1 MTREANKNKTF
12 FESNSIKL
20 FVEKY
25 KEDIIRL
32 AMLGSEMSGCNYL
45 PSTFRYKE
53 GRQLESVNSEN
64 NKL

>member
-1 MTREANKNKTF
+1 MTCEANINKTF

-32 AMLGSEMSGCNYL
+32 AMLG
-45 PSTFRYKE
+45 
-53 GRQLESVNSEN
+53 
-64 NKL
+64 

>member
-25 KEDIIRL
+25 KEDIKQKRYARL
-32 AMLGSEMSGCNYL
+32 
-45 PSTFRYKE
+45 RDV
-53 GRQLESVNSEN
+53 RV
-64 NKL
+64 